1 MNLGGDRYQKLQLRD
16 EKSRRWAKMR
26 LETRSAPSTP
36 AGTGAGTEEEK
47 GRGVATTGAAAEEQ
61 SDAAEQSARPKSA
74 Q

>member
-36 AGTGAGTEEEK
+36 AGTGAAVFRGYLDEKSEERTVSLK
-47 GRGVATTGAAAEEQ
+47 
-61 SDAAEQSARPKSA
+61 KSGICA
-74 Q
+74 VVVHFIAFL